1 MYKKE
6 GAEFFP
12 RGLTRLVSGDK
23 LSPISGLEVTNRIA
37 EGGEEMMPL
46 TMAKAGETA
55 TIRKISGKDEVRQH
69 LAELGFVVDS
79 AVMVVSEIAGNLIV
93 QVKDSRIALD
103 KTMANRI
110 MI

>member
-1 MYKKE
+1 
-6 GAEFFP
+6 
-12 RGLTRLVSGDK
+12 
-23 LSPISGLEVTNRIA
+23 
-37 EGGEEMMPL
+37 MMPL
-46 TMAKAGETA
+46 TMAKTGETV

-79 AVMVVSEIAGNLIV
+79 DVTVVSEISGNLIV

-103 KTMANRI
+103 KIMANRI